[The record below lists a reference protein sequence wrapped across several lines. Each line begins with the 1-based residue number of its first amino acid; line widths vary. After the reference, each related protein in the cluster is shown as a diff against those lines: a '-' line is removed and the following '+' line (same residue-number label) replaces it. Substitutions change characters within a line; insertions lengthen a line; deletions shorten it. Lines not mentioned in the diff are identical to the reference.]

1 MPNNHLKQKS
11 KKRSKR
17 KALKAVVLSSNVK
30 ANVTCHDHYVANKI
44 GRNDLCHNCT
54 SYADLVIKDK
64 PQSEKGKQRFGCQG
78 LLKHVVSLLD
88 AERCGLN
95 PAEES
100 GSINDETGGVV
111 KAMVHLKYRTLPD
124 CPKRRITND
133 EDNHQLKNVNGDDIH
148 HSSK

>member
-1 MPNNHLKQKS
+1 M
-11 KKRSKR
+11 
-17 KALKAVVLSSNVK
+17 
-30 ANVTCHDHYVANKI
+30 
-44 GRNDLCHNCT
+44 
-54 SYADLVIKDK
+54 
-64 PQSEKGKQRFGCQG
+64 
-78 LLKHVVSLLD
+78 D

-133 EDNHQLKNVNGDDIH
+133 EDNHQLKNVNGDEIH
-148 HSSK
+148 RSSKQKVRNTATKKSKKLMQENLSLRSYATQLQDML